1 MSRHWL
7 TSKTNRCEVIVVAK
21 ILGECL
27 LQSPYALCT
36 VFPRVIA
43 GGDYS
48 REVIISRFPSK
59 GGNYSREATNREMA
73 IIQGNIRYF
82 AGEGNF
88 ADESHRK

>member
-7 TSKTNRCEVIVVAK
+7 TSKTNRYEVIVVAK

-36 VFPRVIA
+36 VFPRIIA

-48 REVIISRFPSK
+48 REAIIANISIK
-59 GGNYSREATNREMA
+59 GG
-73 IIQGNIRYF
+73 QLFKG
-82 AGEGNF
+82 G
-88 ADESHRK
+88 D

>member
-1 MSRHWL
+1 MSLHWL

-48 REVIISRFPSK
+48 REVIISNISIK
-59 GGNYSREATNREMA
+59 GG
-73 IIQGNIRYF
+73 QLFKG
-82 AGEGNF
+82 G
-88 ADESHRK
+88 D

>member
-7 TSKTNRCEVIVVAK
+7 TSKTNRYEVIVVAK

-36 VFPRVIA
+36 VFPRIMA

-48 REVIISRFPSK
+48 REAIISNISIK
-59 GGNYSREATNREMA
+59 GGA
-73 IIQGNIRYF
+73 IIQGRRLIERLLLFKEYTVF
-82 AGEGNF
+82 C
-88 ADESHRK
+88 R